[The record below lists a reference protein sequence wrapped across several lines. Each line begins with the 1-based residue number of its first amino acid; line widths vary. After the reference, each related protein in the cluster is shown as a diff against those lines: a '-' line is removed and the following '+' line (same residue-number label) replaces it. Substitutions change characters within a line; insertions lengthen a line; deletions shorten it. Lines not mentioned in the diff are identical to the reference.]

1 MKDFTLYYLFKM
13 QPNALVIQQ
22 NFIVCKKQVLH
33 RASERNGRRWWC
45 TIMAMKVA
53 VLKGERSGWWWGV
66 MRGGGCSGLYGSGS
80 GTGRWHVRM
89 QRGGSGVRPGEEGT
103 RAGSACQ
110 PSTERA
116 CLRVSLPKRPPSSP
130 LWCTTAAARLPRS
143 PSDHIKGR
151 PAIHSSNCSS
161 ITTFTVIVLPSSS
174 SATRPATLTAGG
186 GGGRAL
192 ISSSSRQW
200 PRGPS
205 PRIFLSKI
213 NSRKSNFLIFLRK
226 ILEKPLGI

>member
-1 MKDFTLYYLFKM
+1 M
-13 QPNALVIQQ
+13 PGHP
-22 NFIVCKKQVLH
+22 FIGSEGERGGRV
-33 RASERNGRRWWC
+33 SERNERRRWC
-45 TIMAMKVA
+45 AIMAMKVA
-53 VLKGERSGWWWGV
+53 VLEGDQPGSDE
-66 MRGGGCSGLYGSGS
+66 GGGGAPAFMGVEEAFGL
-80 GTGRWHVRM
+80 GRKAPGQVPRVSRAR
-89 QRGGSGVRPGEEGT
+89 RG
-103 RAGSACQ
+103 
-110 PSTERA
+110 A

-151 PAIHSSNCSS
+151 PAILSSNRSS

-186 GGGRAL
+186 AGGRAL

-205 PRIFLSKI
+205 P
-213 NSRKSNFLIFLRK
+213 
-226 ILEKPLGI
+226 